1 MTNEQAS
8 RTLEEQMRKSQGK
21 LAKQT
26 EVVSAYMKALHLL
39 NDNTPDSRIEYTRAA
54 DLLEEEKNAFLDEY
68 VDYGCVA
75 EAYILVIDMLREKT
89 KNAHADGEDADDRR
103 FCIMRDNESGNCLCM
118 GGFCASVDDTV
129 CNALHQ
135 AYNSGKRHMYLTMK
149 DGC

>member
-1 MTNEQAS
+1 MTNEQAE

-26 EVVSAYMKALHLL
+26 EVISAYMKALHLL

-54 DLLEEEKNAFLDEY
+54 DLLEEEKNAILDEY

-75 EAYILVIDMLREKT
+75 EAFIQAIDLLREKA
-89 KNAHADGEDADDRR
+89 KAVPADGEEAGARR
-103 FCIMRDNESGNCLCM
+103 FCVMRDNENGNCLCT

-129 CNALHQ
+129 CNALHH